1 MTYRVWNKRVGW
13 GVSLAGLVLLAA
25 LGVRA
30 GTGLLGAP
38 ETSNPCAAKT
48 LNPCAARTLNPCA
61 AKTLNPCA
69 AKTLNPCA
77 AKTLNPCAAKTLNPC
92 AAKTLNPCLAK
103 TLNPCAAK
111 TLNPCVAKGGGS
123 SKALNPCAAKAMV
136 GAGPRNACNPCAVKN
151 PCNPCGGAMIDPSRF
166 VQPAG
171 VKLALGSKAD
181 LVARGEELWNDRTLG
196 KSGLA
201 CASCHINNYLQ
212 MQPTFAKPYPHYVA
226 MPAQQ
231 GGVDEVNAAEMV
243 QFCMNVPMATDPLPW
258 DSQELAALVAW
269 VKNIQPGY
277 KPLGGANPCNPCT
290 VKNPCNPCAMKT
302 NPFNPCAVKNPCNP
316 CSR

>member
-48 LNPCAARTLNPCA
+48 LNPCAA
-61 AKTLNPCA
+61 KTLNPCA

-77 AKTLNPCAAKTLNPC
+77 AKTPNPCAARTLNPC
-92 AAKTLNPCLAK
+92 AL
-103 TLNPCAAK
+103 
-111 TLNPCVAKGGGS
+111 
-123 SKALNPCAAKAMV
+123 
-136 GAGPRNACNPCAVKN
+136 KN

-277 KPLGGANPCNPCT
+277 KPIGGANPCNPCT
-290 VKNPCNPCAMKT
+290 VKNPCNPCAMKA
-302 NPFNPCAVKNPCNP
+302 NPCKPLRSEESLQP
-316 CSR
+316 LQPLSRPGGGPAMRGPRTATPAFSGRP